1 MPKLLLMLWKKV
13 MFNFI
18 LEYEKSVGSKGSEVS
33 GGQKQ
38 RIALTRSL
46 IRKPA
51 LYIFDESTS
60 ALDMDT

>member
-1 MPKLLLMLWKKV
+1 LEESN
-13 MFNFI
+13 FNFI